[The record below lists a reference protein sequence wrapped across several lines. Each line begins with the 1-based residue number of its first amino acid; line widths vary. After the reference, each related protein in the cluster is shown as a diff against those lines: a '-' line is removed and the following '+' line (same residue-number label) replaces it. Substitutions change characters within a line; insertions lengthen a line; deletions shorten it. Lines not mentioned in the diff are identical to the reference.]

1 MSDHKEAHS
10 VQGKSEGKTLVM
22 ERSFEAPREL
32 VFKAFSES
40 AHLESWW
47 GPKGWQTAN
56 SRFEFQPD
64 GVWLYCM
71 ECRDENQGEF
81 YGRKSCGK
89 AVFQEIAAPERIV
102 YTDMFTDEE
111 GNVIPGMPEI
121 LIEVY
126 FKEHGEQT
134 NLITRSHFSS
144 PEELQQLLDKG
155 IAEGFS
161 SQLDR
166 LEDYLKA
173 IR

>member
-1 MSDHKEAHS
+1 MSDHKAVHI
-10 VQGKSEGKTLVM
+10 VQAKAEGKTLVM

-32 VFKAFSES
+32 VFKAFSGS
-40 AHLESWW
+40 VHLESWW

-71 ECRDENQGEF
+71 ECRDQNQGEF

-89 AVFQEIAAPERIV
+89 AVFQEIAAPEKIV

-111 GNVIPGMPEI
+111 GYVVPGMPEI
-121 LIEVY
+121 LNEVY
-126 FKEHGEQT
+126 FQERDVGTK
-134 NLITRSHFSS
+134 LITRSHFSS
-144 PEELQQLLDKG
+144 PKELQQLLDKG
-155 IAEGFS
+155 MVEGFS
-161 SQLDR
+161 SQLER